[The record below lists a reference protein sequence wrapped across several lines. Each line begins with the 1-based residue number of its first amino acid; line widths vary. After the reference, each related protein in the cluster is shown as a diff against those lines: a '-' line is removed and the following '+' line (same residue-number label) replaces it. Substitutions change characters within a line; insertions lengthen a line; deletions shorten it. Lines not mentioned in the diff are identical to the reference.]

1 MKKKYGLTYTEMEIM
16 EFLWSQ
22 ENEVSFKEILIYA
35 NEKLHKDWKRQ
46 TLSTY
51 LKNLQMEG
59 LVKAIDNKK
68 NYSYYAACTKEEHI
82 HKWTKELVE
91 VCYDNSLVYLVKA
104 YIGDG
109 QLSEQEKK
117 ELKEFFINL

>member
-1 MKKKYGLTYTEMEIM
+1 MKKEYGLTSTEMEIM

-22 ENEVSFKEILIYA
+22 EKDVSFKEILTYA

-51 LKNLQMEG
+51 LKNLQMAG
-59 LVKAIDNKK
+59 LVKAIERKK

-82 HKWTKELVE
+82 HKWTK
-91 VCYDNSLVYLVKA
+91 DLVKKSYGNSIEKFMVA
-104 YIGDG
+104 FSGGKKLDKEVAD
-109 QLSEQEKK
+109 QLRK
-117 ELKEFFINL
+117 LL

>member
-1 MKKKYGLTYTEMEIM
+1 MKKKYDLTNTEMEIM

-22 ENEVSFKEILIYA
+22 EKDVSFKEILTYA

-51 LKNLQMEG
+51 LKNLQMAG
-59 LVKAIDNKK
+59 LVKAIDSKK

-82 HKWTKELVE
+82 HKRTKDMVKKSYGNSIEKFMVAFSGGKKLDKE
-91 VCYDNSLVYLVKA
+91 VAD
-104 YIGDG
+104 
-109 QLSEQEKK
+109 QLRK
-117 ELKEFFINL
+117 LL

>member
-1 MKKKYGLTYTEMEIM
+1 MKKEYGLTSTEMEIM

-22 ENEVSFKEILIYA
+22 EKDVSFKEILTYA
-35 NEKLHKDWKRQ
+35 NEKLHRDWKRQ

-82 HKWTKELVE
+82 HRWTK
-91 VCYDNSLVYLVKA
+91 DLVKKSYGNSIEKFMVA
-104 YIGDG
+104 FSGGKKLDKEVAD
-109 QLSEQEKK
+109 QLRK
-117 ELKEFFINL
+117 LL

>member
-22 ENEVSFKEILIYA
+22 ENEVQFKEILIYA

-82 HKWTKELVE
+82 HKWTK
-91 VCYDNSLVYLVKA
+91 DLVKKSYGNSIEKFMVA
-104 YIGDG
+104 FSGGKKLDKEVAD
-109 QLSEQEKK
+109 QLRK
-117 ELKEFFINL
+117 LL